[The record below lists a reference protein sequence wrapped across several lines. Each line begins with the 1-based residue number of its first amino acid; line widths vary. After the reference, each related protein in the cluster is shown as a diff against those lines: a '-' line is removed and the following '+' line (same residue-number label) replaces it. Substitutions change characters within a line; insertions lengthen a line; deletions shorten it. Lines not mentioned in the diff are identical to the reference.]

1 MRIAERRVKS
11 KRQGSRLSLS
21 STLTVLLWRKMSSRK
36 VEFEQITLF
45 FSYPLLSHTFLHLLF
60 LLFLYFSLLL
70 SSLFLVF
77 FTISIAPMCWSPK
90 RKSSMFFTLC
100 VTTFYL
106 SITSNPSR
114 HSPFLF
120 LFVCLFVSPVS
131 IEIWEVKWHFSKE
144 SRRYCKQIHRLLYWL
159 EVPVCVVY
167 TWFPS
172 IKPPKKSAVFYLL
185 LICFCNFKHQ
195 LLSPLWVIYSF
206 VFNQF

>member
-11 KRQGSRLSLS
+11 KKQGSRLSLS
-21 STLTVLLWRKMSSRK
+21 SALTVLLWRKMSSRK

-45 FSYPLLSHTFLHLLF
+45 FSYPLLSHTFLHFLF

-77 FTISIAPMCWSPK
+77 FTISIAPMCSSPK
-90 RKSSMFFTLC
+90 RKRRASMFFTLC

-120 LFVCLFVSPVS
+120 LFVC
-131 IEIWEVKWHFSKE
+131 FS
-144 SRRYCKQIHRLLYWL
+144 SQYWNMR
-159 EVPVCVVY
+159 
-167 TWFPS
+167 S
-172 IKPPKKSAVFYLL
+172 
-185 LICFCNFKHQ
+185 
-195 LLSPLWVIYSF
+195 
-206 VFNQF
+206 

>member
-45 FSYPLLSHTFLHLLF
+45 FSYPLLSHTFLHFLFLF

-70 SSLFLVF
+70 RSLFLVF

-120 LFVCLFVSPVS
+120 LFVC
-131 IEIWEVKWHFSKE
+131 FS
-144 SRRYCKQIHRLLYWL
+144 SQYW
-159 EVPVCVVY
+159 
-167 TWFPS
+167 S
-172 IKPPKKSAVFYLL
+172 MRS
-185 LICFCNFKHQ
+185 
-195 LLSPLWVIYSF
+195 
-206 VFNQF
+206 